1 VKSDVISVGHKT
13 ESCEALVEHGY
24 LPRHGSA
31 AQRASTLETA
41 VLGAGANP
49 VLPLSST
56 NKERLGIGLSLCR
69 LLIETRGGRIW
80 LAACAPGAAIQL
92 TLPVAPVPSPGLSF
106 HD

>member
-1 VKSDVISVGHKT
+1 MKSDVIPVGHKT
-13 ESCEALVEHGY
+13 ESSEALVEHGY

-31 AQRASTLETA
+31 AGRASTLETA

-56 NKERLGIGLSLCR
+56 KKERLGIGLSLCR

-80 LAACAPGAAIQL
+80 LAAGAPGAAIHFP
-92 TLPVAPVPSPGLSF
+92 LPVAPVTSHGLSC